1 MVTPAQRHD
10 LLTHLTSKGLS
21 QRSACRWSGLSRRT
35 ARYHLQ
41 QPARD
46 AQALTAMQPVMTQHP
61 RFGYR
66 RVAVLA
72 QLSFKRAWRL
82 WKQRGFT
89 VQPARARRP
98 RAIRRDDR
106 PQQATH
112 RNHVWTYDILF
123 DRLADGRLFKT
134 LSILDEFTR
143 ECLAIHVAPS
153 IRAQDVIAIL
163 QHTMQQQGRP
173 QFLRSDNGSEFTAT
187 AVQQWLHNQHV
198 GPCFIAPGHPW
209 QNGFIES
216 FHGKFRDECLNREW
230 FTTGHEAAIVIE
242 HWRKD
247 YNTQR
252 PHSALGYRTPAQMA
266 ALSTQQFDASFV

>member
-1 MVTPAQRHD
+1 MVTPVQRHEA
-10 LLTHLTSKGLS
+10 LTHLASKGLS
-21 QRSACRWSGLSRRT
+21 QRSVCRWSGISRSA
-35 ARYHLQ
+35 ARYRLR

-46 AQALTAMQPVMTQHP
+46 AQSITAMQQTMRRQP

-82 WKQRGFT
+82 WKQQGFA

-98 RAIRRDDR
+98 RPARRDER
-106 PQQATH
+106 SHQATH
-112 RNHVWTYDILF
+112 RNHVWTYDILY

-143 ECLAIHVAPS
+143 ECVAIHVAPS
-153 IRAQDVIAIL
+153 IRATDVLAVL
-163 QHTMQQQGRP
+163 QRTMQQQGCP

-187 AVQQWLHNQHV
+187 LVRQWLHDQHV
-198 GPCFIAPGHPW
+198 GPSFIQPGHPW

-230 FTTGHEAAIVIE
+230 FTTGQEATIVIE
-242 HWRKD
+242 QWRQA
-247 YNTQR
+247 YNLQR
-252 PHSALGYRTPAQMA
+252 PHSALGYRTPTQVA
-266 ALSTQQFDASFV
+266 ALSTQQSDATLV

>member
-1 MVTPAQRHD
+1 MVSPAQRHD
-10 LLTHLTSKGLS
+10 VLEHLTGKGLS
-21 QRSACRWSGLSRRT
+21 QRSACRWSGISRSV
-35 ARYHLQ
+35 ARYRLRQ
-41 QPARD
+41 VVQD

-82 WKQRGFT
+82 WKQQGFA
-89 VQPARARRP
+89 VQPARMRRP
-98 RAIRRDDR
+98 RSVHRDER
-106 PQQATH
+106 LHQATH
-112 RNHVWTYDILF
+112 RNHVWTYDILY
-123 DRLADGRLFKT
+123 DRLADGRFFKT

-153 IRAQDVIAIL
+153 IRANDVITVL
-163 QHTMQQQGRP
+163 QRTMQHHGRP
-173 QFLRSDNGSEFTAT
+173 QFLRSDNGSEFTAL
-187 AVQQWLHNQHV
+187 AVQQWLHDQHV
-198 GPCFIAPGHPW
+198 GPSFITPGHPW

-230 FTTGHEAAIVIE
+230 FTTGLDAISVIE
-242 HWRKD
+242 QWRKA

-252 PHSALGYRTPAQMA
+252 PHSALGYQTPAQVA
-266 ALSTQQFDASFV
+266 ALSTEQPDATLV

>member
-10 LLTHLTSKGLS
+10 VLMRLTSKGLS
-21 QRSACRWSGLSRRT
+21 QRSACRWSGISRGA
-35 ARYHLQ
+35 ARYRLRQ
-41 QPARD
+41 VVQD
-46 AQALTAMQPVMTQHP
+46 AQSLAVMQPVMAQHP

-66 RVAVLA
+66 RVALLA

-82 WKQRGFT
+82 WKQQEFA
-89 VQPARARRP
+89 VQPARVRRP
-98 RAIRRDDR
+98 RAIRRDER
-106 PQQATH
+106 SHQATH

-153 IRAQDVIAIL
+153 IRANDVIAVL
-163 QHTMQQQGRP
+163 QRTMHQHGHP
-173 QFLRSDNGSEFTAT
+173 QFLRSDNGSEFTAL
-187 AVQQWLHNQHV
+187 AVQQWLQTQHV
-198 GPCFIAPGHPW
+198 GPSFIAPGHPW

-252 PHSALGYRTPAQMA
+252 PHSALGYQTPAQMA
-266 ALSTQQFDASFV
+266 ALSTQQSGATLV

>member
-10 LLTHLTSKGLS
+10 VLTHLTNKGLS
-21 QRSACRWSGLSRRT
+21 QRSACRWSGISRSA
-35 ARYHLQ
+35 ARYHLRQ
-41 QPARD
+41 VVQD
-46 AQALTAMQPVMTQHP
+46 AQSLAAMRPVLTQQP
-61 RFGYR
+61 RFGYC

-82 WKQRGFT
+82 WKQQGFA
-89 VQPARARRP
+89 VQPARVRRP
-98 RAIRRDDR
+98 QAIRRDER
-106 PQQATH
+106 SHQATH
-112 RNHVWTYDILF
+112 RNHVWTYDILY

-134 LSILDEFTR
+134 LSLLDEFTR

-153 IRAQDVIAIL
+153 IRANDVIAVL
-163 QHTMQQQGRP
+163 QRTMQQHGHP

-187 AVQQWLHNQHV
+187 TVQQWLQTQHV
-198 GPCFIAPGHPW
+198 GPSFIAPGHPW

-230 FTTGHEAAIVIE
+230 FTTGHEATIVIE

-247 YNTQR
+247 YNTHR
-252 PHSALGYRTPAQMA
+252 PHSALGYRTPAQVA
-266 ALSTQQFDASFV
+266 ALSTEQPDATLV

>member
-10 LLTHLTSKGLS
+10 LLGHLTNKGLS
-21 QRSACRWSGLSRRT
+21 QRSACRWSGLSRST
-35 ARYHLQ
+35 ARYRLQ
-41 QPARD
+41 QPVRD
-46 AQALTAMQPVMTQHP
+46 VRAITTMQPVMTQHP

-82 WKQRGFT
+82 WKQQGFA

-98 RAIRRDDR
+98 RAIRRDER

-123 DRLADGRLFKT
+123 DRLADGRFFKT

-153 IRAQDVIAIL
+153 IRATDVRAVL
-163 QHTMQQQGRP
+163 QHTIRQHGTP

-187 AVQQWLHNQHV
+187 LVQQWLHDQHV
-198 GPCFIAPGHPW
+198 GPRFIAPGHPW

-230 FTTGHEAAIVIE
+230 FTTGHEATIVIE
-242 HWRKD
+242 HWRKE

-266 ALSTQQFDASFV
+266 ALSTQQSGATLI

>member
-10 LLTHLTSKGLS
+10 LLGHLTNKGLS
-21 QRSACRWSGLSRRT
+21 QRSAGRWSGLSRRT
-35 ARYHLQ
+35 ARYRLQ

-46 AQALTAMQPVMTQHP
+46 AQAITAMQPVMTQHP

-82 WKQRGFT
+82 WKQQGFT

-98 RAIRRDDR
+98 RASRRDER

-153 IRAQDVIAIL
+153 IRATDVRAVL
-163 QHTMQQQGRP
+163 QRTMRQHGAP

-187 AVQQWLHNQHV
+187 LVQQWLHDQHV
-198 GPCFIAPGHPW
+198 GPSFIAPGHPW

-230 FTTGHEAAIVIE
+230 FTSGHEAMIVIE
-242 HWRKD
+242 QWRKD

-252 PHSALGYRTPAQMA
+252 PHSALGYCTPAQMA
-266 ALSTQQFDASFV
+266 ALSTQQSGATLV

>member
-1 MVTPAQRHD
+1 MVTPAERHEV
-10 LLTHLTSKGLS
+10 LTHLMHKGLS
-21 QRSACRWSGLSRRT
+21 QRSVCRWSGISRSA
-35 ARYHLQ
+35 ARYRLRQ
-41 QPARD
+41 TVRD

-82 WKQRGFT
+82 WKQQGFA
-89 VQPARARRP
+89 VQPARVRRRRP
-98 RAIRRDDR
+98 VRRDER
-106 PQQATH
+106 PHQATH
-112 RNHVWTYDILF
+112 RNHVWTYDILY

-153 IRAQDVIAIL
+153 IRATDVLAVL
-163 QHTMQQQGRP
+163 QRTMQQHGRP

-187 AVQQWLHNQHV
+187 SVMQWLHDQHV
-198 GPCFIAPGHPW
+198 GSSFIQPGHPW

-230 FTTGHEAAIVIE
+230 FTTGQEATIVIE
-242 HWRKD
+242 HWRKV
-247 YNTQR
+247 YNMQR
-252 PHSALGYRTPAQMA
+252 PHSALGYQTPAQMA
-266 ALSTQQFDASFV
+266 ALSTRQPDATLV